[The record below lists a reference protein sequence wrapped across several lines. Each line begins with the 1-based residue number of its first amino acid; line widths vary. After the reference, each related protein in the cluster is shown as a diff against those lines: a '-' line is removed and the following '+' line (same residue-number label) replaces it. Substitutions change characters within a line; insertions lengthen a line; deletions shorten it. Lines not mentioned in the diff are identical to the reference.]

1 MQRLAF
7 ASGMLES
14 NTLKEQEQKHEEGKR
29 VKESSLPH
37 SSLSRPKMMAVPRR
51 IVRGKHTHISYRL
64 QINRFRFRPV
74 QRNKNGW
81 GLGMQNKA
89 GGMFRIYALG
99 EHAYLT
105 GLPQNQVNNP
115 IALHP
120 HVRKHLIYC
129 PPPLN
134 KKKT

>member
-81 GLGMQNKA
+81 GEG
-89 GGMFRIYALG
+89 RG
-99 EHAYLT
+99 ECRTRQVECLEYMLWENTHIIQ
-105 GLPQNQVNNP
+105 GIPQNQVNNP

-129 PPPLN
+129 PPP
-134 KKKT
+134 